1 MRQPLKKRAKIIGMI
16 LLGLLLIT
24 IGGWLAVRTQIYQPS
39 SQAQQVAQRSGQKSV
54 KQGLFFAAKNSQQ
67 PLVIFYPGAFVEPA
81 SYSKWAQQVS
91 AGGHSVYIAR
101 FPLDLAVLGGNR
113 AQSYLQQTKTSSY
126 VIGGHSLGGV
136 MASRFTK
143 QQTGAQ
149 LQGVF
154 FMASYPDQK
163 GRLDQTKLP
172 VLSLTASR
180 DGVLNYE
187 KWQAA
192 RKYLPTTTRF
202 AEFKGGNHAGFGD
215 YGHQKGDHRATVSDQ
230 AQQDWI
236 ARQLLN
242 WLQQIKSSGLSIKEI
257 LK

>member
-1 MRQPLKKRAKIIGMI
+1 
-16 LLGLLLIT
+16 
-24 IGGWLAVRTQIYQPS
+24 
-39 SQAQQVAQRSGQKSV
+39 
-54 KQGLFFAAKNSQQ
+54 
-67 PLVIFYPGAFVEPA
+67 
-81 SYSKWAQQVS
+81 
-91 AGGHSVYIAR
+91 
-101 FPLDLAVLGGNR
+101 
-113 AQSYLQQTKTSSY
+113 
-126 VIGGHSLGGV
+126 
-136 MASRFTK
+136 
-143 QQTGAQ
+143 
-149 LQGVF
+149 
-154 FMASYPDQK
+154 MASYPDQK

-180 DGVLNYE
+180 DGVLNQE

-242 WLQQIKSSGLSIKEI
+242 WLQQIK
-257 LK
+257 